1 MKMGLSSVTQTV
13 LVTTVVTAVSILG
26 TFLYKK
32 WKLIKIPSNW
42 ERVATL
48 KRIHLYP
55 LKSGHRME
63 LQRAKVTIRGICQTA
78 DEERIFQ
85 LRDR

>member
-32 WKLIKIPSNW
+32 WKLVKIPSNW
-42 ERVATL
+42 EQVATL
-48 KRIHLYP
+48 KKIHLYP

-63 LQRAKVTIRGICQTA
+63 LQRAKVNITGISQTP
-78 DEERIFQ
+78 DDDRIFQ